1 MSTRSSALSS
11 TSHTAV
17 ERVGQVLHLSEHGVG
32 NHVIPLDAS
41 NGSFY
46 WHAMAQRLS
55 GDEAALRAF
64 NGTRRGAGHVRSLAA
79 SELARSCGFQDS
91 AAVAFGKKTDPEG
104 AYIKKWLPHLAK
116 LPKKYIYEPW

>member
-1 MSTRSSALSS
+1 MSAAAGAAAGGSASAGAAGSGMGKGDSS

-32 NHVIPLDAS
+32 NHVLPLDAS

-46 WHAMAQRLS
+46 WHAMAQS

-64 NGTRRGAGHVRSLAA
+64 NGTRRGAGQVYHS
-79 SELARSCGFQDS
+79 
-91 AAVAFGKKTDPEG
+91 KTR
-104 AYIKKWLPHLAK
+104 Y
-116 LPKKYIYEPW
+116 